1 MPIHQEIKLT
11 ILFRHVFKCLGMG
24 FHVKIVL
31 QYWFLVV
38 VTAAAPATTA
48 QPVTSSAAWKEDQ
61 TLPSAMLTPTEPS
74 LPGNLNI
81 LSHKGFK
88 V

>member
-1 MPIHQEIKLT
+1 MPIHQEIKST
-11 ILFRHVFKCLGMG
+11 IPVRHVFKCLGMV

-31 QYWFLVV
+31 QYCFPVV
-38 VTAAAPATTA
+38 AAAAPATTA
-48 QPVTSSAAWKEDQ
+48 QHVTSSAAWKEDQ
-61 TLPSAMLTPTEPS
+61 TLPSAMLTPAEPS